1 MNILKLFD
9 LNSTTLKKIENFD
22 GKDWS
27 LWFLLCMWNFME
39 NLLLKV
45 VLLSPFVGI
54 VELWQGFP
62 NQNNILLDYYIIH
75 MCIDFTT

>member
-54 VELWQGFP
+54 VELWQGSP
-62 NQNNILLDYYIIH
+62 NQNNTLLDYYIIH